1 MFSVHPDGTTVEVW
15 VVPGASQDEIVGE
28 HHGALKV
35 RVSAPAE
42 KGKATRAVRELIG
55 SAVPGHEV
63 TIVSGALSRRKRV
76 VIAGIDPET
85 ARSLLLGSD
94 T

>member
-1 MFSVHPDGTTVEVW
+1 MFSAHGDGTTVEIW
-15 VVPGASQDEIVGE
+15 VVPGASQDEIVGV
-28 HHGALKV
+28 HDGAIKV

-42 KGKATRAVRELIG
+42 GGKATRAVKRLIS
-55 SAVPGHEV
+55 SAVPGHRV
-63 TIVSGALSRRKRV
+63 TVVSGALSRRKRV

-85 ARSLLLGSD
+85 ARSLLLGSE